1 MFVEVGSSEREWEDP
16 DAARAVAR
24 ALLDLRGVD
33 PDAPPEN
40 GTRRHLVGV
49 GGGHYAPRFERV
61 VRETDWAVG
70 HVLADWGLDALGEFD
85 GEAAR
90 GVFEQA
96 LTESRADYALVD
108 GDRPGAAA
116 AVARAGGR
124 VVSETWVRETAGV
137 PLGFVERVEERVAA
151 VADGLRFGARAEG
164 YDGEFRVVPL
174 PEELLSAARG
184 IDGEATRAA
193 VESETLA
200 FETDQSGTRVTG
212 PAVLSAGADPER
224 VIEGLLDVL
233 GQRYDE
239 VTREGEAVLARERA
253 FDPDLAREQGVPE
266 GPKFGKL
273 ANGQPVTVEGREISP
288 DDVRSERER
297 RFRVQIP

>member
-1 MFVEVGSSEREWEDP
+1 
-16 DAARAVAR
+16 
-24 ALLDLRGVD
+24 
-33 PDAPPEN
+33 
-40 GTRRHLVGV
+40 
-49 GGGHYAPRFERV
+49 
-61 VRETDWAVG
+61 
-70 HVLADWGLDALGEFD
+70 
-85 GEAAR
+85 
-90 GVFEQA
+90 
-96 LTESRADYALVD
+96 
-108 GDRPGAAA
+108 
-116 AVARAGGR
+116 
-124 VVSETWVRETAGV
+124 VRETAGV

-174 PEELLSAARG
+174 PEELLSEARG

-212 PAVLSAGADPER
+212 PAVLSAGADPEG